1 MRLVSSNTSFGY
13 WTPHLQKES
22 KENSI
27 FVFGK
32 KGDLCRLSIFDSNAV
47 SKLLLANIPP
57 SPLFPLFPVL
67 TKNDYVMNVTVTHQD
82 SATSVLAIEIQRAR
96 SYRNLHDNMLSIYKT
111 I

>member
-1 MRLVSSNTSFGY
+1 M
-13 WTPHLQKES
+13 
-22 KENSI
+22 
-27 FVFGK
+27 FGK

-96 SYRNLHDNMLSIYKT
+96 SYRNLHDNMFSIYKT
-111 I
+111 IWEIPNLIFIFGNFFQTSDVSGGAL